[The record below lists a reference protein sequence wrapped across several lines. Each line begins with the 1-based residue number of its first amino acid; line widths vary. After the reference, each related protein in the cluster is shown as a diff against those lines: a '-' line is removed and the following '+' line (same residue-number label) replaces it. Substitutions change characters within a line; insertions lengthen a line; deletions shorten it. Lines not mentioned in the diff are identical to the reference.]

1 VRRTRPSQGTGK
13 EYIGDDATS
22 MAEAVQQALRQ
33 CALQLKTKLARA
45 QVRTPNRLAGNRMR
59 SGGAHT
65 SFEYLH
71 R

>member
-1 VRRTRPSQGTGK
+1 MRRTRPSQGTGK

-45 QVRTPNRLAGNRMR
+45 QVRTPNRMR